1 MRILLFAFLLALL
14 SDAACAGDQTTVA
27 NLTVKSGK
35 SIPLGSGFW
44 SIDYDSCR
52 FIELKME
59 TLVAPQLGR
68 IAVQMINGTIPAQA
82 TGEATNPQCV
92 GMPIKALRLIYT
104 ANKNA
109 KGMDRVLI
117 KTIQVNWDR
126 NAFIF
131 DYNITV
137 E

>member
-1 MRILLFAFLLALL
+1 MRILLFLLLFVSSGAF
-14 SDAACAGDQTTVA
+14 AGDQTTVA

-35 SIPLGSGFW
+35 SILLGSGFW

-59 TLVAPQLGR
+59 TLVEPQLGR
-68 IAVQMINGTIPAQA
+68 IAAQMINGKIPAQA

-92 GMPIKALRLIYT
+92 GLPIKALRLTYT

-109 KGMDRVLI
+109 KGTDRVLI